1 MNHKIRNSQNIS
13 KNCLVCGIDNN
24 FGLKTRFYETE
35 SNELIAVFKP
45 IGEHQSYPNVTHG
58 GISAAILDEVIGRA
72 IMMTADSSTFGVTI
86 ELKVR
91 YKKPVPLGVEL
102 KAIGRITRDSGRLFE
117 GTGELYLPSGEVA
130 VEAEGRYMKRRLDQI
145 TDAEFVDNEWFVPQ
159 GELPQDISL

>member
-1 MNHKIRNSQNIS
+1 
-13 KNCLVCGIDNN
+13 
-24 FGLKTRFYETE
+24 
-35 SNELIAVFKP
+35 
-45 IGEHQSYPNVTHG
+45 
-58 GISAAILDEVIGRA
+58 
-72 IMMTADSSTFGVTI
+72 VTI

-159 GELPQDISL
+159 GELPQNISL